1 MTKGKS
7 NKLQIAVI
15 IILVLGIF
23 AGVYLTQKIQIL
35 MSRASDGLT
44 LTDFLESFGTSED
57 EENYNYDLDINQDG
71 KINVIDILFARSQEE
86 EEEDDEETTDEEPT
100 PTPFEEQY
108 FTATDQ
114 PDPTNAPSEAEE

>member
-1 MTKGKS
+1 MTKSRS
-7 NKLQIAVI
+7 NKIQIALI

-44 LTDFLESFGTSED
+44 WTDFIESFGTSD
-57 EENYNYDLDINQDG
+57 GEENFNYELDINQDG
-71 KINVIDILFARSQEE
+71 KINVIDILFARSQ
-86 EEEDDEETTDEEPT
+86 DEEPT

-108 FTATDQ
+108 FS
-114 PDPTNAPSEAEE
+114 PTPEPELTNTSSESEE